1 MHILVISF
9 ADGHK
14 GYYGPFPTFFKAN
27 EYGKVAEAKLKE
39 VVGFTVEPLTMTPA
53 MRVTFR

>member
-27 EYGKVAEAKLKE
+27 EYGKIAKDKLDF
-39 VVGFTVEPLTMTPA
+39 VVGFTVEPLVMTPT
-53 MRVTFR
+53 MRVKFS